1 MNDLSTDTS
10 KNLEIFFEIEELDD
24 LLKAR
29 SKLRSL
35 DEKDMEKI
43 RRILEKWENPQ
54 AVSNLLIH
62 PSLIPEDIRISYL
75 LKGLEERRNPY
86 YILASIVGFQ
96 NIHTTGLSIE
106 DIRKVKE
113 NLILTLK
120 ISSGVLSQR
129 ASVSIY
135 KFLSSED
142 SPMMCELLSH
152 PDDTTRHNILCS
164 LIRNMNET
172 DSESFILMANNSNIP
187 EHRKKETV
195 DKIQQY
201 FKQKEKGKF
210 SSLNTFLY
218 TYVPNLKD
226 QDLGTC
232 LNAGNSC

>member
-1 MNDLSTDTS
+1 MNYLYTDTN
-10 KNLEIFFEIEELDD
+10 KNLDMFLETEELDD
-24 LLKAR
+24 LLKVR

-35 DEKDMEKI
+35 NEKDMEKI

-62 PSLIPEDIRISYL
+62 PSLIPEDIRVSYL

-96 NIHTTGLSIE
+96 NIHAKGLSIE

-142 SPMMCELLSH
+142 APMMCELLSH
-152 PDDTTRHNILCS
+152 PDGTTRHNILCS

-172 DSESFILMANNSNIP
+172 DSESFILMANDSNIP

-201 FKQKEKGKF
+201 FMQKEKGKF